1 MHAADVLSL
10 MDYNRWANER
20 IYRRVVHLDPADLDA
35 AYGRTHRTIYDCLVH
50 LADAQWYWRA
60 LCETGQTP
68 GKGLKPDDF
77 PSLNELRAF
86 AREEDELL
94 IRYAKTLTDGQLNR
108 LHTYGLPRAKPRSQ
122 VLWKLLVHVVNH
134 GTQHRAEIG
143 LRLGDLGRSPGS
155 LDFVV
160 FASSQRP

>member
-1 MHAADVLSL
+1 MHAADALIL
-10 MDYNRWANER
+10 TEYNRWANER

-35 AYGRTHRTIYDCLVH
+35 GYGQTDRTIYGCLVH
-50 LADAQWYWRA
+50 LADAQWYWRV
-60 LCETGQTP
+60 LCETGQSP
-68 GKGLKPDDF
+68 GKELKPEDF
-77 PSLNELRAF
+77 ASIDELRSLT
-86 AREEDELL
+86 REEDERL
-94 IRYAKTLTDGQLNR
+94 IRYAKTLTDARLNQ
-108 LHTYGLPRAKPRSQ
+108 LHTYSLPRAKPRSQ

-160 FASSQRP
+160 YAARQRS